1 MTRSIDLVGVGG
13 IAVDLV
19 LGVTDLARMRGKF
32 SCEFIGRLPGGL
44 IANATVAA
52 ARLGLRTAFA
62 GQVGDD
68 ENGEFLRAA
77 LRTHGIDTGALETAR
92 GPTPFTV
99 VMLEH
104 GGERAIALP
113 RFDNDEDELSPR
125 QRQLLGQSHAALTT
139 PRNRVW
145 LEHILESLSGGAL
158 ILDIE
163 EDCKLPARVLAPAIE
178 RARICFVSAATLE
191 RLGADALTQLPGEGW
206 KILTDGAA
214 GARAVAGRGAPEL
227 RQPAFA
233 TQVLDTTGAGDC
245 FHAALSFAWLRGEQ
259 LPEALRFAS
268 AAAAIKVRTLGAQN
282 GLPDEAEVS
291 GLLSGERD

>member
-1 MTRSIDLVGVGG
+1 MARSIDLIGVGG

-19 LGVTDLARMRGKF
+19 LGVTNLTRMRGKF

-62 GQVGDD
+62 GRVGDD

-77 LRTHGIDTGALETAR
+77 LCTHGIDTGALEIAR

-113 RFDNDEDELSPR
+113 RFDNDGEELSLR

-139 PRNRVW
+139 PRSHVW
-145 LEHILESLSGGAL
+145 LEQIHESLRGGAL

-163 EDCKLPARVLAPAIE
+163 EDSELPARVLASAIE

-191 RLGADALTQLPGEGW
+191 RLGADALSQLPGEGW

-214 GARAVAGRGAPEL
+214 GARVVTAHGAAEL
-227 RQPAFA
+227 YQPAFA
-233 TQVLDTTGAGDC
+233 TQVVDTMGAGDC

-282 GLPDEAEVS
+282 GLPDEAEIS
-291 GLLSGERD
+291 GLLSGAGD